1 MTVTGQH
8 GLRQF
13 NVLNGEAAQVSTTPY
28 GSVGTMVDD
37 HGVEVVWVVKK
48 DEEIDR
54 EWYSQEQLDVLY
66 VVRGMLRIEFAD
78 DPSATRT
85 LGEGDLLTVPPGAR
99 CRAYRWPRDASA
111 PTIFLAVTPGKDH
124 GAQAADHA
132 R

>member
-1 MTVTGQH
+1 MTITGQH

-13 NVLNGEAAQVSTTPY
+13 NVLNGEAAQVRTTPY

-37 HGVEVVWVVKK
+37 HGVEVVWVVKQ

-66 VVRGMLRIEFAD
+66 VVRGLLRIEFAD

-85 LGEGDLLTVPPGAR
+85 LGPGDLLTVPPGIR
-99 CRAYRWPRDASA
+99 CRAYRWPRDANA
-111 PTIFLAVTPGKDH
+111 PTIFLAVTPGKSHDAH
-124 GAQAADHA
+124 AANVG
-132 R
+132 

>member
-1 MTVTGQH
+1 MTTTGQH

-13 NVLNGEAAQVSTTPY
+13 NVLNGEAAQVRMTPY

-37 HGVEVVWVVKK
+37 HGVEVVWVVKQ

-66 VVRGMLRIEFAD
+66 VVRGSLRIEFAD

-85 LGEGDLLTVPPGAR
+85 LGQGDLLTVPPGIR
-99 CRAYRWPRDASA
+99 CRAYRWPRDANT

-124 GAQAADHA
+124 DAHAADHA

>member
-1 MTVTGQH
+1 MTVTGPD

-13 NVLNGEAAQVSTTPY
+13 NVLNGEAFEVRTTPY

-37 HGVEVVWVVKK
+37 HGVEVVWVAKQ
-48 DEEIDR
+48 DESIDG

-78 DPSATRT
+78 DSAATRT
-85 LGEGDLLTVPPGAR
+85 LGEGDLITVPPGTS
-99 CRAYRWPRDASA
+99 CRAYRWPREASQA
-111 PTIFLAVTPGKDH
+111 TIFLAVTPGKESGAPIPDH
-124 GAQAADHA
+124 Q